1 MGELGHHVKLNH
13 SDTERQKIIVALI
26 KYNLKKTLNLYREQ
40 VEGWLAGTKSGDLTG
55 TWEMLT

>member
-1 MGELGHHVKLNH
+1 MKLNH

-26 KYNLKKTLNLYREQ
+26 KYNLKKNLNLYREQ
-40 VEGWLAGTKSGDLTG
+40 VEKSGDLTG